1 MNGIV
6 RFLGKAELLN
16 VDAAKAALKLGEMR
30 NQYAHARGQ
39 NPEDDAIKAIKLLHV
54 LIEDTVSVFKEFE
67 LEAGAL
73 TPKKRQSCPF
83 FYRLRFKTPPGR
95 ELLCVQRRFL
105 TTYRKAGE
113 SRENFPAASDI

>member
-54 LIEDTVSVFKEFE
+54 LTEATVSVFKEFE
-67 LEAGAL
+67 LKAGAL
-73 TPKKRQSCPF
+73 TPKKRQS
-83 FYRLRFKTPPGR
+83 
-95 ELLCVQRRFL
+95 
-105 TTYRKAGE
+105 
-113 SRENFPAASDI
+113 